1 MGFVLQNVGAL
12 GANRPEDVKV
22 VQWLLDKANIG
33 YCFTTCTVITPKPI
47 NLRIPNNLKDSY
59 SSNIEA
65 SGAVNAVT
73 QKAIDDFAAYCYR
86 QKFISARV
94 AGIQSLN
101 TTISGEDDLYN
112 RLVWATVHTYAPKFI
127 ASADDYNDPR
137 IKQALN
143 GRINFIQFQTI
154 LEQSR
159 QMGLTELGK
168 QMQRHLNDP
177 KVIAFLDMIAR
188 AESWFYDPV
197 NAPKREV
204 GYNEAVGYVKLANL
218 YGHPGRVAGRYQFT
232 TDTWNRARRECGLYD
247 FTQESQDIAGV
258 YLLATLPTSTNSSPY
273 PQNDRIL
280 PFVLAGTPEAI
291 EYAIELASGTWAS
304 FPTKYEKDKKDG
316 KWILK
321 ANFDRNGKDES
332 RYSPQHSAPLNEL
345 LALYNNFLGNK

>member
-1 MGFVLQNVGAL
+1 MGFILQNVGAL

-65 SGAVNAVT
+65 SGVVNSVT
-73 QKAIDDFAAYCYR
+73 QKAINDFAAYCYR
-86 QKFISARV
+86 QKFVSAGV

-101 TTISGEDDLYN
+101 TTISGEDDLYK
-112 RLVWATVHTYAPKFI
+112 RLIWATVHTYAPKFI

-218 YGHPGRVAGRYQFT
+218 YQHPGRVAGRYQFT
-232 TDTWNRARRECGLYD
+232 PDTWNRARRECGLFD

-258 YLLATLPTSTNSSPY
+258 YLLATLPSDSTDKILDAISSG
-273 PQNDRIL
+273 DID
-280 PFVLAGTPEAI
+280 EAV
-291 EYAIELASGTWAS
+291 ELASGTWAS
-304 FPTKYEKDKKDG
+304 FPTKYKYEKGVKT
-316 KWILK
+316 LK
-321 ANFDRNGKDES
+321 SNFDENSEQES
-332 RYSPQHSAPLNEL
+332 RYSPQKCAPLSKLRN
-345 LALYNNFLGNK
+345 LYAEYLKNQGGK